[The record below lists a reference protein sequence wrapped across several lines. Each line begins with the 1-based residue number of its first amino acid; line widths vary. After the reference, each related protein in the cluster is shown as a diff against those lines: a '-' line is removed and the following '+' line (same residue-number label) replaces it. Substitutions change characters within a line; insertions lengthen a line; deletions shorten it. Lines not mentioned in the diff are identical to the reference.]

1 MAVGDTR
8 GVSIDLGLPAAPP
21 PVLAPRRVTRQLT
34 LRHPTHPVL
43 VGGGA
48 PVSVQ
53 SMTTTLTADVDS
65 TLQQIAELTATGCE
79 VVRVAVPSQD
89 DADALSAIARKS
101 GIPVVADIHFQPRYV
116 FAAIKAGCAG
126 VRVNP
131 GNIKQFDDKI
141 KEIARAAADT
151 GTPIRI
157 GVNAGSLDPRLLAKY
172 GKATPEALVE
182 SALWEAS
189 LFEEHGFGDI
199 KISVKHHDP
208 VIMVQAYRLLA
219 AQCDYP
225 LHLGV
230 TEAGPAFQG
239 TIKSAVAFGA
249 LLSEG
254 IGDTIRVSL
263 SAPPVEEVK
272 VGIGILESLNLRQR
286 GLEIVSCPSCG
297 RAQVDVYTLAE
308 QVTAGLEGLDVPLRV
323 AVMGCVVNGP
333 GEAREADLGVA
344 SGNGKGQIFVRGEVI
359 KTVPEHQIVETL
371 IEEAMKLA
379 EVMKNAEGMGN
390 DGAGGP
396 VVSVS

>member
-1 MAVGDTR
+1 M
-8 GVSIDLGLPAAPP
+8 SINLGMPPLPP
-21 PVLAPRRVTRQLT
+21 PVLAPRRKTRQIL
-34 LRHPTHPVL
+34 LKHPTHPVA
-43 VGGGA
+43 VGGDA
-48 PVSVQ
+48 PISVQ
-53 SMTTTLTADVDS
+53 SMATTLTADVNS
-65 TLQQIAELTATGCE
+65 TLQQIAELTASGCQ

-89 DADALSAIARKS
+89 DADALPDIARKS
-101 GIPVVADIHFQPRYV
+101 GIPVIADIHFQPKYV
-116 FAAIKAGCAG
+116 FQAIEAGCAG

-131 GNIKQFDDKI
+131 GNIKQFDDKV
-141 KEIARAAADT
+141 KEIAAAARDH

-157 GVNAGSLDPRLLAKY
+157 GVNAGSLDPRLLKKY

-189 LFEEHGFGDI
+189 LFEEHGFQDI

-208 VIMVQAYRLLA
+208 VVMVRAYEMLSE
-219 AQCDYP
+219 QCDYP

-239 TIKSAVAFGA
+239 TIKSSVAFGA
-249 LLSEG
+249 LLSRG

-272 VGIGILESLNLRQR
+272 VGLQILESLNLRAR

-308 QVTAGLEGLDVPLRV
+308 EVTAGLEGLDVPLRV

-344 SGNGKGQIFVRGEVI
+344 SGNGKGQIFVRGQVI
-359 KTVPEHQIVETL
+359 KTVPEALIVETL
-371 IEEAMKLA
+371 IEEAMRLA
-379 EVMKNAEGMGN
+379 EDMDVEGEP
-390 DGAGGP
+390 A
-396 VVSVS
+396 VTVS